1 MSNTKYKPRLKRG
14 ILGNK
19 CFVLSSKNLK
29 NLKKR
34 KWKSFTKSFSNIRSS
49 EPLVRNDVHFV
60 QNKTFDLRKN
70 YKKALQSK
78 QQTSAFLSTF
88 NKNHVRKIFSPKLG
102 VKAACDSIEMR
113 LDMVLLRSNLSKTLH
128 QARWCIASGFVSVNK
143 IGVRTLSYQLKVGD
157 LVQISY
163 RGKKVF
169 EEAVFSLPSDYLE
182 VNYNTLSV
190 IVVDKPSS
198 KNEKELSKL
207 YSFFFGLEDIKNFNK
222 TN

>member
-1 MSNTKYKPRLKRG
+1 
-14 ILGNK
+14 
-19 CFVLSSKNLK
+19 
-29 NLKKR
+29 
-34 KWKSFTKSFSNIRSS
+34 
-49 EPLVRNDVHFV
+49 
-60 QNKTFDLRKN
+60 
-70 YKKALQSK
+70 
-78 QQTSAFLSTF
+78 
-88 NKNHVRKIFSPKLG
+88 
-102 VKAACDSIEMR
+102 MR

-143 IGVRTLSYQLKVGD
+143 IGVRTLSYQLEVGD

-163 RGKKVF
+163 REKKVF
-169 EEAVFSLPSDYLE
+169 EESVFNLPSDYLE

>member
-1 MSNTKYKPRLKRG
+1 LFCRQ
-14 ILGNK
+14 
-19 CFVLSSKNLK
+19 KNLK

-88 NKNHVRKIFSPKLG
+88 NKNHVRKIFSPRLG
-102 VKAACDSIEMR
+102 VKTVCDSIEMR

-198 KNEKELSKL
+198 KDEKELSKL